1 MRVLTKVFSSSIRWG
16 GGLSGRFDEIFGT
29 TWFQEFPIIY
39 LAHVIEQPN
48 FQIPN
53 PQYFVY
59 LLDQTVGRDILQFIY

>member
-1 MRVLTKVFSSSIRWG
+1 MGKAPEETDKNHKKIVAASYIFLHHSSV
-16 GGLSGRFDEIFGT
+16 DIFYKD
-29 TWFQEFPIIY
+29 Y

-48 FQIPN
+48 FRIPN